1 MKPHLIMVVMIIS
14 EVTMPSKGV
23 GILKD
28 LHYQDGHMIGVY
40 EAGQRERARR
50 AFASFRFRPKGK
62 LNEL

>member
-23 GILKD
+23 GR
-28 LHYQDGHMIGVY
+28 QDGHMIGVY

-50 AFASFRFRPKGK
+50 AFASFRLRPKGK